1 MTKFNTI
8 DTAASGMSANRMW
21 LDTIAANM
29 ANAQTSAPVGEDGYR
44 AVRPVFRQMVDEAMQ
59 VRGVTV
65 DRFEESQEAPRR
77 EHIPDHPDAD
87 ADGYVTFSNVN
98 VMHEMADML
107 VAQRAFEANASIV
120 EAAKSGAMRLI
131 QLLQA

>member
-1 MTKFNTI
+1 MDKFSTL
-8 DTAASGMSANRMW
+8 DAAGSGMSANRMW
-21 LDTIAANM
+21 LDMIASNM
-29 ANAQTSAPVGEDGYR
+29 ANAQTSVEPGEDGFR
-44 AVRPVFRQMVDEAMQ
+44 AQRPIFKAMIDEEMA

-77 EHIPDHPDAD
+77 EYMPWHSQAD
-87 ADGYVTFSNVN
+87 DEGYVTFSNVN

-107 VAQRAFEANASIV
+107 VAQRAFEANATVFES
-120 EAAKSGAMRLI
+120 AKDGAMRLI